1 MLKET
6 CSLVVAI
13 PSRPIEVLLRNW
25 IRETWARR
33 RAAARAFSAVG
44 CSLDVRFI
52 LDDAEGVTLM
62 TDRNA
67 ADLLVVP
74 APKKVHQLNDMRSPH
89 DSWATGS
96 WLAWQLA
103 IMQQLFDADARWQ
116 WYLRMDGDA
125 LVCAANLAGL
135 VRKLDDSEFAAA
147 GKAFFGTAGFEPGT
161 HRSADRLLISCL
173 FRARSGGDYHCQ
185 NSPVH
190 PDEAFVLFNRLA
202 VRRLLAFAAAQAPPW
217 PSLLPPSTLA
227 KALPLFAQH
236 CRTTRM
242 QLVQLNLFEV
252 VHVSGNLP
260 DPASVFDRGGIG
272 VCDRFVFYHWR
283 ELERSTV
290 RRNFT
295 GSTRLY
301 QPFAYGT
308 PTYMLPRREL
318 CQPGRLQDVYP
329 PGSLMGWAHQ
339 PPKGRRLASM
349 EALHRHT
356 RRAGSAGSPLSCATH
371 FLASSKFPP
380 ATPVRPPM
388 AIETTV
394 CSAWNYSLTFPR
406 GRRCGYGYNT
416 ALYESILKHESC
428 GVVLDVGA
436 NWGQSM
442 LPLLSRGWRLIAFEP
457 VRETAEHAAF
467 NLAQNHIPQTRGVV
481 ISAAASNRTGWSSVY
496 LPKRDDNA
504 ALSAKAAIA
513 NVGGATKELHMRS
526 IRLDD
531 YLASIEDVSDIR
543 AAKIDVQGHELE
555 VLQGLGHYLHTLRP
569 VLIVENDGKLQREA
583 GHMPNDV
590 RRFLEAVGYA
600 PFCLHKGI
608 LLLEPPGVPRC
619 YDVIYRFASLG
630 SPARPPMAL
639 DASGARGL
647 KVGCDH
653 PSSVCDANGN
663 EPSLLVFLHIPK
675 AAGTS
680 ALSDLR
686 NRGYRTSKL
695 SQAEPCLRDV
705 HCPSQGAI
713 HFTLLRSPRDHILSQ
728 YHMCRDSE
736 WGRQHASAL
745 PATFEAW
752 LDHFLTPNNSRL
764 DAFNCYNP
772 WNMQARALTCS
783 VANSPDK
790 CEKWH
795 GLTFG
800 QKCELWGSELHRPT
814 RMATLEPPVP
824 SALSSLDLMVQL
836 AGQLLRVCMFLCPPL
851 LILSSSSPQCS
862 TTNLLL
868 QKPSAPD

>member
-1 MLKET
+1 
-6 CSLVVAI
+6 
-13 PSRPIEVLLRNW
+13 
-25 IRETWARR
+25 
-33 RAAARAFSAVG
+33 
-44 CSLDVRFI
+44 
-52 LDDAEGVTLM
+52 
-62 TDRNA
+62 
-67 ADLLVVP
+67 
-74 APKKVHQLNDMRSPH
+74 
-89 DSWATGS
+89 
-96 WLAWQLA
+96 
-103 IMQQLFDADARWQ
+103 
-116 WYLRMDGDA
+116 
-125 LVCAANLAGL
+125 
-135 VRKLDDSEFAAA
+135 
-147 GKAFFGTAGFEPGT
+147 
-161 HRSADRLLISCL
+161 
-173 FRARSGGDYHCQ
+173 
-185 NSPVH
+185 
-190 PDEAFVLFNRLA
+190 
-202 VRRLLAFAAAQAPPW
+202 
-217 PSLLPPSTLA
+217 
-227 KALPLFAQH
+227 
-236 CRTTRM
+236 M

-260 DPASVFDRGGIG
+260 DPASVLGRGVG

-283 ELERSTV
+283 ELEHSKA

-301 QPFAYGT
+301 QPFAFGT

-329 PGSLMGWAHQ
+329 PESLLGWA

-349 EALHRHT
+349 GARDLLHRRT
-356 RRAGSAGSPLSCATH
+356 RRASSTGSQLSCATR
-371 FLASSKFPP
+371 LLVSSKFPP
-380 ATPVRPPM
+380 ATPVRPPKT
-388 AIETTV
+388 IETTV

-416 ALYESILKHESC
+416 ALYESILVHESC
-428 GVVLDVGA
+428 GVILDVGA

-467 NLAQNHIPQTRGVV
+467 NLAQNHIPQTKGVV
-481 ISAAASNRTGWSSVY
+481 ISAAASNRTGWRSVY

-504 ALSAKAAIA
+504 ALSPKAAIA
-513 NVGGATKELHMRS
+513 NVGGATKDVRIRS

-531 YLASIEDVSDIR
+531 YLTYIEDASDIR

-555 VLQGLGHYLHTLRP
+555 VLQGLGVYLHTLRP
-569 VLIVENDGKLQREA
+569 VLIVENDRKLQREA
-583 GHMPNDV
+583 GHMPNEV
-590 RRFLEAVGYA
+590 REFLEAVGYA
-600 PFCLHKGI
+600 AFCLHGGV

-619 YDVIYRFASLG
+619 YDVIYRFAPGGLPSK
-630 SPARPPMAL
+630 AL
-639 DASGARGL
+639 DASKSVL
-647 KVGCDH
+647 QVGC
-653 PSSVCDANGN
+653 SNSLSACDADGN
-663 EPSLLVFLHIPK
+663 ESLLLVFIHIPK

-686 NRGYRTSKL
+686 DRGYRTSAL

-705 HCPSQGAI
+705 HCPLQGTI

-752 LDHFLTPNNSRL
+752 LDHFLSPNTSRL

-783 VANSPDK
+783 VAKPEN

-800 QKCELWGSELHRPT
+800 QKCELWGNELHRPKQ
-814 RMATLEPPVP
+814 MATLEPPVP

-836 AGQLLRVCMFLCPPL
+836 AGQLLHVAPWQAGCAFVHVHTLLPLPSFFPQFTTINLPSPNPRLTCPKH
-851 LILSSSSPQCS
+851 SSGGTSDR
-862 TTNLLL
+862 TL
-868 QKPSAPD
+868 